1 MSNADKNA
9 IAIIAIA
16 CGLSFVF
23 YAYYLG
29 LRDRQLHSSPVYL
42 HFMFRSWPWYLHDT
56 PACLQWLWW

>member
-42 HFMFRSWPWYLHDT
+42 HFMFRSWPWYL
-56 PACLQWLWW
+56 A

>member
-23 YAYYLG
+23 CAYYLG
-29 LRDRQLHSSPVYL
+29 LRDWQLHSSPVYL
-42 HFMFRSWPWYLHDT
+42 HFYVSLVAMVP
-56 PACLQWLWW
+56 P